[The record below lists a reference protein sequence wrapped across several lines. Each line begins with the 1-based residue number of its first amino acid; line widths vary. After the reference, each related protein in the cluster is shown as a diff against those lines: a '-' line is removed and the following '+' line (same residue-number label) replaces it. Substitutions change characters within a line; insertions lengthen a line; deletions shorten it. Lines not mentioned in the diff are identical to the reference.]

1 MKKSEKIL
9 SETHIPLNTGE
20 NDRMTIE
27 NNVLLK
33 HIIDNDLK
41 HIWAW
46 LKGIAIAVLGI
57 AGAVIKMCFK

>member
-1 MKKSEKIL
+1 MKKSRDIINKLE
-9 SETHIPLNTGE
+9 IPDELTD

-41 HIWAW
+41 HIWGW
-46 LKGIAIAVLGI
+46 LKGLVLAIVGLAVGVVKIL
-57 AGAVIKMCFK
+57 FK